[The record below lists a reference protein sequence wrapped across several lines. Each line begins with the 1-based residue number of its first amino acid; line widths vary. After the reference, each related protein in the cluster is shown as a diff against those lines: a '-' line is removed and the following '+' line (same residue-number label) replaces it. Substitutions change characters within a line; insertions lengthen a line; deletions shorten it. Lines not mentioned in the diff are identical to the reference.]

1 MAQESDGSI
10 LVWQE
15 GVLLRWDDFRGEEG
29 RARRPYQGA
38 ESRLTI
44 ALRFSCTHSIPDF
57 KVWAEFDRNNSWAR
71 PGMPASLLEHEQ
83 VHFDIAELY
92 ARGTRR
98 AFSQV
103 PDPCENPSAVEDI
116 SDHNNELSARAQQ
129 NYDEETLHGT
139 LPDRQAAW
147 TRRIRA
153 LLGASSRP

>member
-1 MAQESDGSI
+1 
-10 LVWQE
+10 
-15 GVLLRWDDFRGEEG
+15 
-29 RARRPYQGA
+29 
-38 ESRLTI
+38 
-44 ALRFSCTHSIPDF
+44 
-57 KVWAEFDRNNSWAR
+57 
-71 PGMPASLLEHEQ
+71 MPASLLEHEQ